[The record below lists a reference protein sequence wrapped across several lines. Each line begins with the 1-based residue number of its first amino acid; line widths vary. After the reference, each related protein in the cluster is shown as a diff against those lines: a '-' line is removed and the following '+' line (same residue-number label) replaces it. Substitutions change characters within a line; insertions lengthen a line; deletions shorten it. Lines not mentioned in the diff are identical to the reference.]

1 MGAAGTDAPV
11 FIRIHDNNGET
22 TESIHLTHSLR
33 HRNKFEKNQTGK
45 IMFDENSSIDFR
57 LDLFDVGTNQSL
69 DGVRKLELW
78 HEGGRNDGWQV
89 DYVNV
94 IDKKTGHSYCFLV
107 NAMLDRDSGLRKTH
121 ILLENPSV
129 NTPCSEQF
137 TIMKQAH
144 TTSLVAPTNTDKIQR
159 HFSIKT
165 KTGIFMDCCELN
177 QCILSIGNQI
187 EAGSTTAI
195 YIQLFDDREQ
205 NSENIRLKHKDHD
218 KHNFIPNAIDEFEL
232 TSSEPLSD
240 QLIGIRVKHHAEK
253 YQGW

>member
-1 MGAAGTDAPV
+1 M
-11 FIRIHDNNGET
+11 
-22 TESIHLTHSLR
+22 
-33 HRNKFEKNQTGK
+33 
-45 IMFDENSSIDFR
+45 
-57 LDLFDVGTNQSL
+57 GTNQSL
-69 DGVRKLELW
+69 NGVRKLELW

-94 IDKKTGHSYCFLV
+94 IDKQTGHSYCFLV
-107 NAMLDRDSGLRKTH
+107 NAMLDRNSGLRKTH

-129 NTPCSEQF
+129 NTPCPDQF
-137 TIMKQAH
+137 KTMKKAH
-144 TTSLVAPTNTDKIQR
+144 ATVLADSTNYEKIQR
-159 HFSIKT
+159 NFSIKT
-165 KTGIFMDCCELN
+165 KTGIFIDFLEFN
-177 QCILSIGNQI
+177 QLILIGNQI

-205 NSENIRLKHKDHD
+205 MSENIRLRHKDHE
-218 KHNFIPNAIDEFEL
+218 KHNFIPDAFDEFEV